1 MKKAEKK
8 NELVIFK
15 TKTGGV
21 ELRGD
26 FSGDTIWASLDQIA
40 TVFGRDKSV
49 ISRHLSNIFKENEL
63 NKKATVAKIAT
74 VQTEGKRSVERDIEY
89 YNLDAILSVGYR
101 VNSKQA
107 TSFRIWATKTLKE
120 HLLKG
125 YTVNE
130 KRLKENTTAK
140 LAELEKTI
148 ALITGVKNKQL
159 SQDET
164 AGLLTVIQQYT
175 DTWSTLLA
183 YDEGR
188 LKAKLSKK
196 KGRIEPIERTYTE
209 VATFKE
215 KLLKSGEASELFAR
229 ERNKEALAG
238 ILGNISQSF
247 GGKQVYASVEEKAA
261 HILYFVV
268 KNHPFTDGNKRTGA
282 FLFLR
287 FLDKNNHLMDKKG
300 QPKINQAALT
310 ALTLLVAE
318 SNPKEKEVMIALIT
332 QLIS

>member
-1 MKKAEKK
+1 M
-8 NELVIFK
+8 VIFK